1 MSALKI
7 IIQAFLEICLL
18 RKGPQDIPA
27 SSLFFG
33 ICAGTYALSGL
44 LLATAYQDFNNA
56 VITAL
61 ADSGLT
67 ILITYLLLFI
77 VRRPQRWLQ
86 TGTALLGTGTIFS
99 LLATPVYYA
108 IAAQGGGQSG
118 SPVLSIL
125 IWVLIIWNVIVM
137 AHILKHALSVSF
149 PMGILVALTYIFI
162 VSGTII
168 SITPEQ
174 PI

>member
-1 MSALKI
+1 MNALKI

-18 RKGPQDIPA
+18 RKGPQDLPA

-33 ICAGTYALSGL
+33 ICTGAYALSSL

-56 VITAL
+56 VIVAL
-61 ADSGLT
+61 TDSGLT
-67 ILITYLLLFI
+67 IVITYVLLFA

-86 TGTALLGTGTIFS
+86 TITALLGTGTMFS

-108 IAAQGGGQSG
+108 IASPGVVQSG
-118 SPVLSIL
+118 NPVLGIL
-125 IWVLIIWNVIVM
+125 IWALIIWNVIVM
-137 AHILKHALSVSF
+137 AHILKHALAVSF

-162 VSGTII
+162 VSGAII
-168 SITPEQ
+168 SITPKQ